1 VRACVCRGLGRGK
14 ATTVPAWMTSTGGVS
29 SPTNVSKVSNP
40 AGPAANT
47 PKDGQIIA
55 AIVEALRA
63 QGPIRTLEQA
73 LSALDKLGIRHEIL
87 LSSVLS
93 PGSRRESF
101 DDPATKSLPYPTPA
115 SRGGG
120 MVKPLPNGPG
130 YVPDLGGDEDEDEV
144 VLDDDDDGDDY
155 NEAPAAG
162 TYQHPQRQAHRPA
175 AQFNR
180 PKQPGAKG
188 RMAPNSFKPNF
199 KNNNAN
205 KRPFNGPVK
214 NGKRQNYFAGN

>member
-1 VRACVCRGLGRGK
+1 
-14 ATTVPAWMTSTGGVS
+14 MTSTGGVS

-40 AGPAANT
+40 ASPAAR
-47 PKDGQIIA
+47 DGQIIA

-101 DDPATKSLPYPTPA
+101 EDPATKSLPYLTPA
-115 SRGGG
+115 SRGVGT
-120 MVKPLPNGPG
+120 VKPLPNGPG
-130 YVPDLGGDEDEDEV
+130 YVPDLGGDEDEDEI
-144 VLDDDDDGDDY
+144 VLDDDDGDDY
-155 NEAPAAG
+155 NAAAPAAG

-180 PKQPGAKG
+180 PKQPAAKG
-188 RMAPNSFKPNF
+188 RRASDSFKPNF
-199 KNNNAN
+199 KNNSFNNGNAN

-214 NGKRQNYFAGN
+214 NGKRQNYFAGNQ

>member
-1 VRACVCRGLGRGK
+1 
-14 ATTVPAWMTSTGGVS
+14 MTSTGGVS
-29 SPTNVSKVSNP
+29 NP
-40 AGPAANT
+40 ASPAANT
-47 PKDGQIIA
+47 SKDGQIIA

-63 QGPIRTLEQA
+63 QGPVRTLEQA

-101 DDPATKSLPYPTPA
+101 EDPTPKSLPYLTPA
-115 SRGGG
+115 SRGAGTG
-120 MVKPLPNGPG
+120 VKPLPNGPG

-144 VLDDDDDGDDY
+144 VLDDDDGDDY
-155 NEAPAAG
+155 NAAPVAG
-162 TYQHPQRQAHRPA
+162 TYQHPQRQAAHRPA

-180 PKQPGAKG
+180 PKQPAGKG
-188 RMAPNSFKPNF
+188 RRASDSFKPNF
-199 KNNNAN
+199 KNNNFNNGNAN